1 MASALAL
8 SKTIDKHK
16 GQIRLMSKPGQTIF
30 QIHLPCKLEKLDK
43 TTEYHIVYAHL
54 KRKKY
59 KEIYILV
66 VIFNKIGYHS
76 IRANNYNIKGVHMI
90 KLLIGKPGSGKTKE
104 MISHANDALKTAKG
118 TILFINE
125 SNDSML
131 EIHHNIRYINIS
143 EYPIESSQEIIPFI
157 YGLLS
162 TDHDISKFI

>member
-1 MASALAL
+1 M
-8 SKTIDKHK
+8 
-16 GQIRLMSKPGQTIF
+16 IF
-30 QIHLPCKLEKLDK
+30 Q
-43 TTEYHIVYAHL
+43 
-54 KRKKY
+54 
-59 KEIYILV
+59 
-66 VIFNKIGYHS
+66 KIGYHS

-104 MISHANDALKTAKG
+104 MIKHANEALKTAKG

-131 EIHHNIRYINIS
+131 EIHHDIRYINIS

-162 TDHDISKFI
+162 TNHDISKIYLDGLFNIYIMTHEEACKWLEQVKELSNKYNLEIELSLNVDGDIPECFKPFI